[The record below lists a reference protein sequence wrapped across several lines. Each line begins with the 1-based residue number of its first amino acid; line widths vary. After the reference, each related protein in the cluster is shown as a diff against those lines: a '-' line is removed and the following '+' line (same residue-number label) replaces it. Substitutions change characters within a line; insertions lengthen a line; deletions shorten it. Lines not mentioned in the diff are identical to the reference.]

1 MKLRDRRRF
10 ESPNYDGWR
19 IGTEPVVNGR
29 NPRSLTLRRLTIYRM
44 DHVGVVVEDLAAAI
58 AFFVELGLE
67 LEGEAAVEGEWVDQL
82 VGLDGV
88 RADIAVVRTPDG
100 HGRVELSTFHTPVAT
115 SIAPRAP
122 MNTPGIPRLTF
133 VVDAVDDVLD
143 RLRAHGAELVGEVA
157 QYGDIYRY
165 CYVRGPNGIIIG
177 LVEEL
182 R

>member
-1 MKLRDRRRF
+1 MNDTDQPG
-10 ESPNYDGWR
+10 PNPGR
-19 IGTEPVVNGR
+19 GT
-29 NPRSLTLRRLTIYRM
+29 IQRM
-44 DHVGVVVEDLAAAI
+44 DNIAIVVDDLAAAI

-67 LEGEAAVEGEWVDQL
+67 LEGEATVEGEWVDQL

-88 RADIAVVRTPDG
+88 RADLAVVRTPDG

-115 SIAPRAP
+115 STAPRAP

-133 VVDAVDDVLD
+133 AVDAVDDVLD

-157 QYGDIYRY
+157 QYEDIYRY
-165 CYVRGPNGIIIG
+165 CYIRGPDGIIIG

>member
-1 MKLRDRRRF
+1 M
-10 ESPNYDGWR
+10 
-19 IGTEPVVNGR
+19 
-29 NPRSLTLRRLTIYRM
+29 TIHRM
-44 DHVGVVVEDLAAAI
+44 DHVGVVVEDLAAGI

-67 LEGEAAVEGEWVDQL
+67 LEGETTVEGEWVDQL

-115 SIAPRAP
+115 SAAPRAP
-122 MNTPGIPRLTF
+122 VNVPGIPRLTF

-143 RLRAHGAELVGEVA
+143 RLRPHGAELVGEVA
-157 QYGDIYRY
+157 QYEDIYRY
-165 CYVRGPNGIIIG
+165 GYVRGPAGIIIG

-182 R
+182 RVTAPDRS

>member
-1 MKLRDRRRF
+1 MTV
-10 ESPNYDGWR
+10 Y
-19 IGTEPVVNGR
+19 
-29 NPRSLTLRRLTIYRM
+29 RL
-44 DHVGVVVEDLAAAI
+44 DHAGVVVEDLAAAI

-88 RADIAVVRTPDG
+88 RADLAVVRTPDG

-115 SIAPRAP
+115 STAPRAP
-122 MNTPGIPRLTF
+122 MNTPGITRLTF
-133 VVDAVDDVLD
+133 AVDAVDDVLD

-157 QYGDIYRY
+157 QYGTSTGTATSADPTASSSGWSRSSAERHSQHRHHR
-165 CYVRGPNGIIIG
+165 VTVPLGRRRRRP
-177 LVEEL
+177 

>member
-1 MKLRDRRRF
+1 M
-10 ESPNYDGWR
+10 
-19 IGTEPVVNGR
+19 
-29 NPRSLTLRRLTIYRM
+29 TLQRM

-67 LEGEAAVEGEWVDQL
+67 LEGETSVEGEWVDQL

-115 SIAPRAP
+115 STAPSAP
-122 MNTPGIPRLTF
+122 VNTPGIPRPTF
-133 VVDAVDDVLD
+133 SVDAVDDVLD

-157 QYGDIYRY
+157 QYEDIYRY
-165 CYVRGPNGIIIG
+165 CYVRGPDGIIIG

>member
-1 MKLRDRRRF
+1 MAIL
-10 ESPNYDGWR
+10 
-19 IGTEPVVNGR
+19 
-29 NPRSLTLRRLTIYRM
+29 RM

-67 LEGEAAVEGEWVDQL
+67 LEGEAAVGGDWADQL
-82 VGLDGV
+82 LGLVGV

-100 HGRVELSTFHTPVAT
+100 HTRVELSTFRTPVAT
-115 SIAPRAP
+115 STAPRAP

-133 VVDAVDDVLD
+133 AVDAVDDVLD
-143 RLRAHGAELVGEVA
+143 RLRPHGAELVGEVA
-157 QYGDIYRY
+157 QYGDVYRY
-165 CYVRGPNGIIIG
+165 CYVRGPAGIIIG

>member
-1 MKLRDRRRF
+1 M
-10 ESPNYDGWR
+10 
-19 IGTEPVVNGR
+19 TV
-29 NPRSLTLRRLTIYRM
+29 YRM
-44 DHVGVVVEDLAAAI
+44 DHAGVVVEDLAAAI

-67 LEGEAAVEGEWVDQL
+67 LEGEAALEGEWVDRL

-122 MNTPGIPRLTF
+122 MNAPGIPRLTF

-157 QYGDIYRY
+157 Q
-165 CYVRGPNGIIIG
+165 
-177 LVEEL
+177 
-182 R
+182 